1 MKTGYKLL
9 FLPLFILA
17 LAGCKEDPTAPTF
30 DMEKGYSITL
40 PYDIRNGETLTF
52 SASDSW
58 TINKP
63 DSRLSISR
71 TSGGSGTNNIVIKAN
86 DYNCTNDD
94 VDYTFSITSSNE
106 AGTKSV
112 DVTVTHEPV
121 FRVETLNYEADAM
134 GDTLHIIVTTKAD
147 VYSSVNLYYDINS
160 DFAEMIGMGKAKAQS
175 QTVESK
181 AMCVKPLTR
190 AKVKTEE
197 EEHEFEIVIDPNLGS
212 SVRTGYFRLGI
223 GEDSRMLS
231 EEMAVVQ
238 PPANIYHSK
247 DMETED
253 GKVTQLQKHTVGNG
267 VPVVI
272 LGDGFVDRDIA
283 NGKFREAAN
292 RAVDALFSLHP
303 MKTLRNCFDVYEVTA
318 VSYDGYFSNY
328 TTTAFGSKFTS
339 ASSTEIQG
347 DDDRV
352 AEYAS
357 KAIGEGRINDAVV
370 IVLINDGRYAGTCSM
385 YTDRKQ
391 SDVPNGMSIA
401 YVPLIESTE
410 PGTEFPVVLCHEAVG
425 HGFAKLADEYCSEE
439 NGKMSDADKRHFQE
453 WQEFGFSRNIALDSD
468 VTKSYWANFA
478 SDSRY
483 AFERLGCYEGA
494 AGYVKDVY
502 RPTFNSI
509 MNDNIDGF
517 NVAGRVMIYKRC
529 MKIALG
535 DKWKFSNADF
545 VAFDLE
551 EAKASASSKRRAPA
565 KRSSAFKP
573 LGKPR
578 IIVKV
583 E

>member
-303 MKTLRNCFDVYEVTA
+303 MKTLRNYFDVYEVTA

-352 AEYAS
+352 AE
-357 KAIGEGRINDAVV
+357 
-370 IVLINDGRYAGTCSM
+370 
-385 YTDRKQ
+385 
-391 SDVPNGMSIA
+391 
-401 YVPLIESTE
+401 
-410 PGTEFPVVLCHEAVG
+410 
-425 HGFAKLADEYCSEE
+425 
-439 NGKMSDADKRHFQE
+439 
-453 WQEFGFSRNIALDSD
+453 
-468 VTKSYWANFA
+468 
-478 SDSRY
+478 
-483 AFERLGCYEGA
+483 
-494 AGYVKDVY
+494 
-502 RPTFNSI
+502 
-509 MNDNIDGF
+509 
-517 NVAGRVMIYKRC
+517 
-529 MKIALG
+529 
-535 DKWKFSNADF
+535 
-545 VAFDLE
+545 
-551 EAKASASSKRRAPA
+551 
-565 KRSSAFKP
+565 
-573 LGKPR
+573 
-578 IIVKV
+578 
-583 E
+583 

>member
-1 MKTGYKLL
+1 M
-9 FLPLFILA
+9 
-17 LAGCKEDPTAPTF
+17 
-30 DMEKGYSITL
+30 
-40 PYDIRNGETLTF
+40 
-52 SASDSW
+52 
-58 TINKP
+58 
-63 DSRLSISR
+63 
-71 TSGGSGTNNIVIKAN
+71 
-86 DYNCTNDD
+86 
-94 VDYTFSITSSNE
+94 
-106 AGTKSV
+106 
-112 DVTVTHEPV
+112 
-121 FRVETLNYEADAM
+121 
-134 GDTLHIIVTTKAD
+134 
-147 VYSSVNLYYDINS
+147 
-160 DFAEMIGMGKAKAQS
+160 
-175 QTVESK
+175 
-181 AMCVKPLTR
+181 
-190 AKVKTEE
+190 
-197 EEHEFEIVIDPNLGS
+197 
-212 SVRTGYFRLGI
+212 
-223 GEDSRMLS
+223 
-231 EEMAVVQ
+231 
-238 PPANIYHSK
+238 
-247 DMETED
+247 
-253 GKVTQLQKHTVGNG
+253 
-267 VPVVI
+267 
-272 LGDGFVDRDIA
+272 
-283 NGKFREAAN
+283 
-292 RAVDALFSLHP
+292 
-303 MKTLRNCFDVYEVTA
+303 
-318 VSYDGYFSNY
+318 
-328 TTTAFGSKFTS
+328 
-339 ASSTEIQG
+339 
-347 DDDRV
+347 
-352 AEYAS
+352 
-357 KAIGEGRINDAVV
+357 
-370 IVLINDGRYAGTCSM
+370 LINDGRYAGTCSM

-410 PGTEFPVVLCHEAVG
+410 PGTEFPEVLCHEAVG

-483 AFERLGCYEGA
+483 GFERLGCYEGA

-535 DKWKFSNADF
+535 DKWKVSNADF